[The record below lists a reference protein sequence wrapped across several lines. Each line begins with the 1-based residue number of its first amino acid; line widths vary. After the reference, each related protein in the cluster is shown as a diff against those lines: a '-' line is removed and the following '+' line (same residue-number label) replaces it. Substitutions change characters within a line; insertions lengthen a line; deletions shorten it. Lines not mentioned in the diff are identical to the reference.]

1 MVQSVFKVTGYIF
14 LVYSTY

>member
-14 LVYSTY
+14 LVYSRY